1 MVEVEARRELYAEI
15 PFKKL
20 QELGDIGI
28 WSGAK

>member
-1 MVEVEARRELYAEI
+1 MVAVEARRELYAEI
-15 PFKKL
+15 LFKKL